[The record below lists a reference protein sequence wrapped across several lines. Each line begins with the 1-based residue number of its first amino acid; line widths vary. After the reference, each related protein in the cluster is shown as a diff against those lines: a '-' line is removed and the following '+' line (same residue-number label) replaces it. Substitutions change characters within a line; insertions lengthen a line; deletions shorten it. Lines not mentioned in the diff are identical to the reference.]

1 MYMSRLKNVFKQE
14 QTLVAESIKH
24 IEELKEENKKL
35 VEQVEQLRLN
45 QNRVKDVQTVINEL
59 VEKYF

>member
-1 MYMSRLKNVFKQE
+1 M
-14 QTLVAESIKH
+14 TESIKH

-35 VEQVEQLRLN
+35 VEQVEELRLN